1 MRAYLRR
8 DVCRQPIPQGVGTV
22 LKPPE
27 RLELVTVPL
36 CPRVDV
42 QTPESTNLLD
52 ETDGEALP

>member
-27 RLELVTVPL
+27 RLELITVPL
-36 CPRVDV
+36 LQP
-42 QTPESTNLLD
+42 PESPVLLD